1 LKFGEDINIHDLVFQ
16 RDGNSLIIGIQ
27 ETNVSFE
34 QLKDVVTLEDWF
46 FKNNKIET
54 FELRNGTSFN
64 GFIINEQLHNVRT
77 ITQTL
82 DLSDIIDNPT
92 SLQFSIF
99 TEASHGTVTVDQ
111 ATGEWEYTVEGS
123 YIGKDSAIIQVEDS
137 EGNIYKKAI
146 ALESFVSDPSIIS
159 ENSVV
164 LMEDN
169 QYSLELM
176 VDNPVGGAL
185 TYEVISSNNNCMT
198 MIDTNGVLTYIPN
211 ENYNGT
217 DSVEIKVTNAYG
229 LSTTQTITFEIEAVN
244 DTPDVEVVSNY
255 SLSFVN
261 FLEGDLG
268 ATDVDGDQLAYTLT
282 TQPTYGTLTV
292 AEDGSFTYE
301 TEGNYSGSDSAVV
314 TIDDGNGGVV
324 TKTLNFELDFG
335 IFGTE
340 NIDRL
345 DQQLDS
351 DDVVYA
357 LAGSDSVS
365 TGAGNDTI
373 YAHEGD
379 DNVFAGS
386 GDDTLFGNEG
396 QDFLYGDSGNDMLY
410 GNQANDRLYGGE
422 GNDTLVGG
430 EGSDILG
437 GNEGDDTYYYALG
450 DGHDTIINYVLDA
463 SDDMDKVVFDENIS
477 KNDILSVERK
487 GNDLTIIFNEY
498 DSLTITNWFDAQ
510 YADQLDQLVFHDG
523 VVSLEEMSSLAV
535 IMGTDDRER
544 LDQEYETSDIV
555 YALGG
560 SDDIYTGAGDD
571 TIFAGTGTDDVFAG
585 SGNDLLYGD
594 TGNDFLY
601 GDLGDDTLFGEDGR
615 DRLYS
620 GEGNDHL
627 TGGQGDDKL
636 SGGSGDDVYYYAL
649 GDGHDT
655 IYNMSPDSADT
666 DKIVFDQTMSKNDM
680 FAERD
685 GDDLVI
691 RFNVSDSITIQ
702 HWFDESF
709 DYKIDQFV
717 FSDGT
722 LNADEIKAYETI
734 YGTNEYDRLQYHE
747 DQNYIFYVYDGNDS
761 LESGSGDDIAYLG
774 NGSDSYFS
782 GAGEDTIFGEAGN
795 DFFYSGDGDDLLYG
809 NEGNDRIYGGNDND
823 HIYGG
828 TGYDQLNG
836 GNGDDTYYYSL
847 GDGHNK
853 ITNNNTSDSYFDKVV
868 FGEGINL
875 DDIVITK
882 DSNDLVLTINSTDK
896 VTVRNWFH
904 TSYDYKLDQFVFQDG
919 VLNAEDVRAAEIIY
933 GTNEYDRLQYYEDQN
948 YIFYVYDG
956 NDSLESGGGDD
967 IAYLGNG
974 SDSIFSGAGDDTLY
988 GEAGNDFFSGG
999 DGQDII
1005 YGGEGNDRF
1014 YGGNGDDHLYGGSG
1028 YDQLNGGDGDDIY
1041 YYNEGDE
1048 HNRIVN
1054 YSSSSAYSDQVLFGE
1069 NITKDMIGMRQNG
1082 NDLIVALENSD
1093 KLTMYRWF
1101 DERYDYQVDKLVLQD
1116 GSYLTSDD
1124 INKIIQDMNSYAV
1137 NEGIAI
1143 NSNSDVKNN
1152 NELMNIIVNSWQS

>member
-1 LKFGEDINIHDLVFQ
+1 
-16 RDGNSLIIGIQ
+16 
-27 ETNVSFE
+27 
-34 QLKDVVTLEDWF
+34 
-46 FKNNKIET
+46 
-54 FELRNGTSFN
+54 
-64 GFIINEQLHNVRT
+64 
-77 ITQTL
+77 
-82 DLSDIIDNPT
+82 
-92 SLQFSIF
+92 
-99 TEASHGTVTVDQ
+99 
-111 ATGEWEYTVEGS
+111 
-123 YIGKDSAIIQVEDS
+123 
-137 EGNIYKKAI
+137 
-146 ALESFVSDPSIIS
+146 
-159 ENSVV
+159 
-164 LMEDN
+164 
-169 QYSLELM
+169 
-176 VDNPVGGAL
+176 VG
-185 TYEVISSNNNCMT
+185 
-198 MIDTNGVLTYIPN
+198 GVLTYEIISSSNNGTTIVDSNGILAYNPN
-211 ENYNGT
+211 ENYHGV
-217 DSVEIKVTNAYG
+217 DSVEIKVTNEYG
-229 LSTTQTITFEIEAVN
+229 LSTTQTITFHIESIN
-244 DTPDVEVVSNY
+244 DTPIATELVSVY
-255 SLSFVN
+255 ALSFVN
-261 FLEGDLG
+261 ALEGNLG

-282 TQPTYGTLTV
+282 TQPSYGTLTI
-292 AEDGSFTYE
+292 AEDGRFTYE

-340 NIDRL
+340 DRDRL

-351 DDVVYA
+351 DDV
-357 LAGSDSVS
+357 
-365 TGAGNDTI
+365 I
-373 YAHEGD
+373 H
-379 DNVFAGS
+379 
-386 GDDTLFGNEG
+386 
-396 QDFLYGDSGNDMLY
+396 
-410 GNQANDRLYGGE
+410 
-422 GNDTLVGG
+422 
-430 EGSDILG
+430 
-437 GNEGDDTYYYALG
+437 
-450 DGHDTIINYVLDA
+450 
-463 SDDMDKVVFDENIS
+463 
-477 KNDILSVERK
+477 
-487 GNDLTIIFNEY
+487 
-498 DSLTITNWFDAQ
+498 
-510 YADQLDQLVFHDG
+510 
-523 VVSLEEMSSLAV
+523 
-535 IMGTDDRER
+535 
-544 LDQEYETSDIV
+544 
-555 YALGG
+555 ALGG

-702 HWFDESF
+702 HWFNENF
-709 DYKIDQFV
+709 DYKIDQFI